1 MAKPTPRRHANA
13 PKDLLKLKLKKD
25 DVVKVISGKDKG
37 KTGRIIEI
45 NRETGRVIVEGVQ
58 IVKKHT
64 RPNPARQIKG
74 GIAESEGSID
84 HSNVMLLTSG
94 GVPTRVGYKKEA
106 NGARVRVAKESG
118 ETLDKK

>member
-37 KTGRIIEI
+37 KTGRIIGI
-45 NRETGRVIVEGVQ
+45 DRETGRVIVEGVQ

-74 GIAESEGSID
+74 GIAESEGSIH

-94 GVPTRVGYKKEA
+94 GVPTRVSIKKEG
-106 NGARVRVAKESG
+106 NARVRVAKESG